1 MLNFTVG
8 PVTLDKEVLKIGSKQ
23 MPYFR
28 NEEFSA
34 MTLESEELLKQSM
47 NSPVDSKV
55 VFLTAS
61 GTAAMEATVLNL
73 FDQEDKLLV
82 VNGGVFGSRFS
93 EICQVHSLHYKEIKL
108 NFFEDL
114 TIGDLIPYDKKG
126 FTGLLINIH
135 ETSTGVLYDINLVK
149 EFCKKNH
156 LLLVIDAISSYL
168 ADPFD
173 MEGSTANAVIIS
185 SQKALGLPPGMSYVV
200 LDKKSQDRVRE
211 ISFKSVYFNFNKYL
225 SDGER
230 GQTPYTPAVSN
241 LLQLNKKLKYVDK
254 QSVTKIIKETRELA
268 IHFRNEIIKLPFE
281 IPTKS
286 PSNALTAVSPLRSIS
301 PESVV
306 QSLKMNSDIYVMP
319 NGGELSCK
327 IFRVGHLGAITIE
340 NNQYLLDEIKKNLK
354 TIS

>member
-28 NEEFSA
+28 NAEFSTI
-34 MTLESEELLKQSM
+34 TLESEELLKRSM
-47 NSPVDSKV
+47 NSPIDSKV

-73 FDQEDKLLV
+73 FDKEDKLLV

-93 EICQVHSLHYKEIKL
+93 EICQVHSLHYQEIKL

-126 FTGLLINIH
+126 FTGLLINLH

-149 EFCKKNH
+149 EFCEKNH

-168 ADPFD
+168 ADSFD
-173 MEGSTANAVIIS
+173 MERSNANAVIIS
-185 SQKALGLPPGMSYVV
+185 SQKALGLPPGMSYIV

-254 QSVTKIIKETRELA
+254 KSVAKIIQETRELA
-268 IHFRNEIIKLPFE
+268 VHFRNEIIKLPFE

-286 PSNALTAVSPLRSIS
+286 PSNALTALRPLGSIS

>member
-28 NEEFSA
+28 NAEFSTI
-34 MTLESEELLKQSM
+34 TLESEELLKQSM
-47 NSPVDSKV
+47 NSPIDSKV

-73 FDQEDKLLV
+73 FDKEDKLLV

-93 EICQVHSLHYKEIKL
+93 EICQVHSLNYREIKL

-114 TIGDLIPYDKKG
+114 TTGDLIPYDKKG
-126 FTGLLINIH
+126 FTGLLINLH

-149 EFCKKNH
+149 EFCEKNH
-156 LLLVIDAISSYL
+156 LLLVIDAISTYL

-173 MEGSTANAVIIS
+173 MEGCNANAVIIS

-254 QSVTKIIKETRELA
+254 KSVTKIIQETRELA

-286 PSNALTAVSPLRSIS
+286 PSNALTALRPLRSIS

-306 QSLKMNSDIYVMP
+306 QSLKINSDIYVMP
-319 NGGELSCK
+319 NGGELSSK

-354 TIS
+354 SIS

>member
-28 NEEFSA
+28 NAEFSTI
-34 MTLESEELLKQSM
+34 TLESEELLKRSM
-47 NSPVDSKV
+47 NSPLDSKV
-55 VFLTAS
+55 VFLTAT

-73 FDQEDKLLV
+73 FDKEDKLLV

-93 EICQVHSLHYKEIKL
+93 EICQVHSLNYKEIKL

-114 TIGDLIPYDKKG
+114 TNGDLLPYDKKG

-135 ETSTGVLYDINLVK
+135 ETSTGVLYDIKLVK
-149 EFCKKNH
+149 EFCEKNH

-173 MEGSTANAVIIS
+173 MEGSRANAVIIS

-200 LDKKSQDRVRE
+200 LDKKSQDRVKQ

-241 LLQLNKKLKYVDK
+241 LLQLNKKLKYVDQK
-254 QSVTKIIKETRELA
+254 SVTKIIQETRELA
-268 IHFRNEIIKLPFE
+268 VHFRNEIIKLPFE

-286 PSNALTAVSPLRSIS
+286 PSNALTALSPLRSIS

-306 QSLKMNSDIYVMP
+306 QSLKINSDIYVMP

-354 TIS
+354 TIL

>member
-28 NEEFSA
+28 NAEFSTI
-34 MTLESEELLKQSM
+34 TLESEELLKQSM
-47 NSPVDSKV
+47 NSPLDSKV

-73 FDQEDKLLV
+73 FDKEDKLLV

-93 EICQVHSLHYKEIKL
+93 EICQVHSLNYKEIKL

-114 TIGDLIPYDKKG
+114 THGDLIPYGKKG
-126 FTGLLINIH
+126 FTGLLINLH

-149 EFCKKNH
+149 EFCEKNH

-173 MEGSTANAVIIS
+173 MEGSNANAVIIS

-225 SDGER
+225 SDGKR

-254 QSVTKIIKETRELA
+254 KSVTKIIQETRELA
-268 IHFRNEIIKLPFE
+268 VHFRNEIIKLPFE
-281 IPTKS
+281 IPAKN
-286 PSNALTAVSPLRSIS
+286 PSNALTALRPLGSIS

>member
-28 NEEFSA
+28 NAEFST
-34 MTLESEELLKQSM
+34 MTLESEELLKRSM
-47 NSPVDSKV
+47 NSPLDSKV

-73 FDQEDKLLV
+73 FDKEDKLLV

-93 EICQVHSLHYKEIKL
+93 EICQVHSLNYKEIKL

-114 TIGDLIPYDKKG
+114 THGDLIPYDKKG
-126 FTGLLINIH
+126 FTGLLINLH

-149 EFCKKNH
+149 EFCEKNH
-156 LLLVIDAISSYL
+156 LLLLIDAISSYL

-173 MEGSTANAVIIS
+173 MEGSNANAVIIS

-254 QSVTKIIKETRELA
+254 KSVTKIIQETRELA
-268 IHFRNEIIKLPFE
+268 VHFRNEIIKLPFE

-286 PSNALTAVSPLRSIS
+286 PSNALTALRPLGSIS

-319 NGGELSCK
+319 NGGELSSK

-354 TIS
+354 SIS